1 MKKFLIPLL
10 LVVAIGLAG
19 ILTARFLFGGEE
31 DTWLCV
37 DNQWIKHGNPSKQMP
52 LTGCGETKDNWKQ
65 QTFDEVG
72 LSFKIPSDTIF
83 RKEIADDAGKIRT
96 ASFYIEKGKPTDN
109 DFYQLFFVYQP
120 NLVGTQQELEK
131 IKVGMDPTTI
141 KEVTIN
147 GYKGIEGSVTGPKAH
162 FVTALLN
169 NGKIYTISTWPPVLE
184 NKAITDQ
191 ILATF
196 SFK

>member
-65 QTFDEVG
+65 QTFDEAG

-131 IKVGMDPTTI
+131 INIGKKISAEGNPALKRSVFNNFKWSPTSIPAEDT
-141 KEVTIN
+141 
-147 GYKGIEGSVTGPKAH
+147 H
-162 FVTALLN
+162 FNTVLYRHLQNCILLPIPLLTYRMRLSSWKN
-169 NGKIYTISTWPPVLE
+169 
-184 NKAITDQ
+184 
-191 ILATF
+191 
-196 SFK
+196 